1 MKCLLERYEHHVTQ
15 AYTDEFLVTEGP
27 PMTNSAKI
35 SGAGLA
41 CSSTFHKMGAAT
53 IVDGIGVA
61 RVKMK
66 PSTCMPASGVN
77 CSIPDL
83 FKRFVMMGSFAMPA

>member
-1 MKCLLERYEHHVTQ
+1 MAQ
-15 AYTDEFLVTEGP
+15 AFTDELLGTEGP
-27 PMTNSAKI
+27 SMTNSAKI

-41 CSSTFHKMGAAT
+41 CSTTFHKMGAAT

-83 FKRFVMMGSFAMPA
+83 FKRVLMIGSFAMPA